1 MTRLPGV
8 DWEGLMGTIVIHA
21 GGAKAGSSSVQ
32 YWLASNARRLRREH
46 DIAVA
51 VVRVADPIRVAEFK
65 RRKPINSN
73 ALGQARKRGAGVWA
87 AALTRFFAGIQALSA
102 RHRYLLVTSETI
114 DQLLWRADERF
125 LQGLEELATR
135 HRVVLSYYVRPQ
147 HTALEASWRQWGFRS
162 ESAPSLYVSRRAEGL
177 HYATTYRHV
186 RRLAPGVVFEP
197 RPFRTDLLD
206 EGSVVVDFARRNLGL
221 EVSSTEAPRIN
232 RGLPL
237 EVVNLLRSAPR
248 GTFWSSAHDN
258 SELRRIKSLF
268 DEVQIPESAEVRRS
282 RLILQA
288 FCHQAFEAGNQGL
301 IRELGWATSEFV
313 PAPGEPVEG
322 ELEDLNELWAPNAS
336 GPELEILFHAITR
349 ALSAGDP
356 KRETRA

>member
-1 MTRLPGV
+1 
-8 DWEGLMGTIVIHA
+8 MGTIVIHA

-32 YWLASNARRLRREH
+32 HWLASNARRLRREH

-51 VVRVADPIRVAEFK
+51 VARVADPIRVAEFK

-73 ALGQARKRGAGVWA
+73 ALGQARKRGGGVWA
-87 AALTRFFAGIQALSA
+87 AALTRFFDGIQALSG
-102 RHRYLLVTSETI
+102 RHRLLLVTSETI

-125 LQGLEELATR
+125 LHGLEDLAAS

-162 ESAPSLYVSRRAEGL
+162 DLAPSMYVSRRAEGL
-177 HYATTYRHV
+177 HYATTHRQV
-186 RRLAPGVVFEP
+186 RRSAPGVVFEP

-206 EGSVVVDFARRNLGL
+206 EGSVVADFARRSLGL
-221 EVSSTEAPRIN
+221 EVSSTAAPRIN

-258 SELRRIKSLF
+258 FELRRIKDLF
-268 DEVQIPESAEVRRS
+268 GDLQIPESPEVRRS
-282 RLILQA
+282 RQILQA
-288 FCHQAFEAGNQGL
+288 FCHRTFEAGNREL
-301 IRELGWATSEFV
+301 IRELGWATTEFV
-313 PAPGEPVEG
+313 PAPDEPVEG
-322 ELEDLNELWAPNAS
+322 ELEELDELWSSNAS
-336 GPELEILFHAITR
+336 GPEREIMFHAITR
-349 ALSAGDP
+349 ALDAGPRKRRRGSAP
-356 KRETRA
+356 YSR